1 MTDKKRADVALTER
15 GLCESREKA
24 QAAIM
29 AGLVYRGEKRIEKAS
44 EMVLPEDELT
54 VRGKAQP
61 YASRG
66 GLKLEKAIASFHADL
81 TDKVCMD
88 IGCATGGFTDVC
100 LKNGASHVYAI
111 DVGYGQFD
119 WNLRQD
125 PRVTLMERTN
135 ARSLTPDM
143 VPLHPTVTVMD
154 VSFISI
160 RLILP
165 VAAEIM
171 GENGVVRDSAVH
183 EEVLRNL
190 VAFAPTFGWQV
201 KALDYSPITGPKG
214 NMEFLAEIRP
224 ANGEA
229 EVCTESYIHELV
241 RQAHANLKKE

>member
-143 VPLHPTVTVMD
+143 VPD
-154 VSFISI
+154 
-160 RLILP
+160 IL
-165 VAAEIM
+165 A
-171 GENGVVRDSAVH
+171 
-183 EEVLRNL
+183 
-190 VAFAPTFGWQV
+190 
-201 KALDYSPITGPKG
+201 KY
-214 NMEFLAEIRP
+214 
-224 ANGEA
+224 
-229 EVCTESYIHELV
+229 
-241 RQAHANLKKE
+241 